1 MLSWFKSLWI
11 SPWTVTFGLPQQFLH
26 NFYHFN
32 YRAVRTVGGCPCAVS
47 IWCSIACRGNRGGR
61 GVIPCTA
68 CQCLHTCAWARTPCL
83 KQEHRKTK
91 LTPIN
96 TNIAENT
103 KMLLCGGLKNK
114 LPGTFLKPQ
123 HQRVKIPYF
132 ISSAFSFPPNPS
144 SLHCQSTEL
153 VWHRHP
159 IFAYVLLKTKVQSI
173 QRTVIFLNFL

>member
-26 NFYHFN
+26 NFYHVN
-32 YRAVRTVGGCPCAVS
+32 YRAVRTVGGCRCAVS

-68 CQCLHTCAWARTPCL
+68 CQCLHTCAWARTLCL

-114 LPGTFLKPQ
+114 LPGTFSSLSIKELKFPISFPQ
-123 HQRVKIPYF
+123 HFLFHQIPQVCTVRARSWCDTDIPYLLMF
-132 ISSAFSFPPNPS
+132 FLKQKCSLFREQSFS
-144 SLHCQSTEL
+144 
-153 VWHRHP
+153 
-159 IFAYVLLKTKVQSI
+159 
-173 QRTVIFLNFL
+173 